1 MRRSAPRQD
10 LRVRLSK
17 TVWTEMGGRVCCGA
31 MVAPPRHGGDVLE
44 VVKLDLRRCGHPGRA
59 TRTAPG

>member
-17 TVWTEMGGRVCCGA
+17 TVWTEMGGCVAVPWSHRPDMAATFLRLSNSICDDAVILVVPHGRRRV
-31 MVAPPRHGGDVLE
+31 R
-44 VVKLDLRRCGHPGRA
+44 
-59 TRTAPG
+59 